1 MNIADGLI
9 ISHSVTSMEGSVELP
24 QLRFSLSIG
33 RELLVAN
40 NTNHEILS
48 SIIGSRTSPTV
59 SDEDIRALT
68 QRNTIQKDVKRR
80 RILKASNCTID
91 CESFLPKF
99 ENFG

>member
-9 ISHSVTSMEGSVELP
+9 ISHSVTSMEGNVELP

-59 SDEDIRALT
+59 SDGDIRALT
-68 QRNTIQKDVKRR
+68 
-80 RILKASNCTID
+80 
-91 CESFLPKF
+91 
-99 ENFG
+99 

>member
-1 MNIADGLI
+1 MNPQRLSAEMNRPYCAAAGELWGSSIAPMNIADGLI
-9 ISHSVTSMEGSVELP
+9 ISHSVTSMEGNVELL

-68 QRNTIQKDVKRR
+68 QRNTI
-80 RILKASNCTID
+80 
-91 CESFLPKF
+91 
-99 ENFG
+99 